1 MVCLFLAVVCFAH
14 RLSRFF
20 CAFRRIYSFICKITK
35 LIMKKWWGISEKWM
49 GVKNITFING

>member
-20 CAFRRIYSFICKITK
+20 VRLGVYAHSSAK
-35 LIMKKWWGISEKWM
+35 LQKNNEKM
-49 GVKNITFING
+49 VGDK